1 MTIEIP
7 GAVQW
12 LVPIVVGTDWPE
24 GDEDALR
31 RMAEAWTTAASDT
44 ESVLGDTDAA
54 VQAAL
59 GCMQGQT
66 ADAFT
71 KFGQDLTSGDSSPLE
86 QLRQLCEGLGEGCD
100 SAALEVEYTKLSIIA
115 ALVILAAQIA
125 AMVASAAAT
134 FGASTAG
141 IPIAQAATQVTV
153 RTIFQQLVKH
163 IVVNVGVNVAVDG
176 GIQLAQAGAG
186 NRDKWDAGKTGSAVV
201 SGVAA
206 GLAAGTV
213 DGAAGVVGNKLG
225 TNLMNPVTS
234 SFTEAAA
241 YGTGKGALSGSL
253 GNLYND
259 GLRGEL
265 ASGNDLLAG
274 GTSGAVG
281 GALGGM
287 SDRHQGLDQTWNHD
301 GLGPDY
307 VSGHNTQG
315 WRFQTDEGS
324 VVGANVDNPYTGS
337 FNSSHAEHIPSDGGP
352 NSANG
357 DDPELGNLP
366 SAPSETPDLD
376 LSDGPRAA
384 G

>member
-31 RMAEAWTTAASDT
+31 RLAEAWTTAASDID
-44 ESVLGDTDAA
+44 SVLDDTDAA

-86 QLRQLCEGLGEGCD
+86 QLRKLCEGLGEGCD

-153 RTIFQQLVKH
+153 RTIFQQLLTKIAQNVL
-163 IVVNVGVNVAVDG
+163 VNVGINVGVDTL
-176 GIQLAQAGAG
+176 IQGAQVMEG
-186 NRDKWDAGKTGSAVV
+186 NRDLTDWDGGKTWSAAK
-201 SGVAA
+201 SGAAA
-206 GLAAGTV
+206 GLASGVV
-213 DGAAGVVGNKLG
+213 DGLGGAALSKG
-225 TNLMNPVTS
+225 TN
-234 SFTEAAA
+234 SFTDAAA
-241 YGTGKGALSGSL
+241 YGAGKGALSGSL
-253 GNLYND
+253 GSVINSNFQGSD
-259 GLRGEL
+259 VTAE
-265 ASGNDLLAG
+265 SVTAG
-274 GTSGAVG
+274 AATGAVG

-287 SDRHQGLDQTWNHD
+287 QERHAGLDQTWNHD
-301 GLGPDY
+301 GVGPDY

-315 WRFQTDEGS
+315 WRFQTEDGA
-324 VVGANVDNPYTGS
+324 VVGANVDSPY
-337 FNSSHAEHIPSDGGP
+337 SSGP
-352 NSANG
+352 NS
-357 DDPELGNLP
+357 GNIGWLP
-366 SAPSETPDLD
+366 DGGSPNSVNVDADSHDTTDQATVDAQSKLD
-376 LSDGPRAA
+376 LPDAPHS
-384 G
+384 